1 MKTVYILGAGFS
13 KDAGL
18 PLADGFFS
26 VMKDVWLNL
35 KPEHQT
41 PAIQVSLAK
50 ALKFHADLNTQFSI
64 PLPIRSDNIEDVFS
78 LLAAE
83 SIGKNHRAGFDRF
96 SMQNAIA
103 YTLAIKTR
111 DAYEAGSKIPQKY
124 AEWLRVMLGHTDA
137 NDYGNTSIITFN
149 YDDIIERSCNLL
161 KVNYNIGLDLDNV
174 NCKYYQGT
182 DWSRKK
188 ENFEANA
195 RLVSNIDTN
204 SLSLY
209 KLHGSVR
216 WLRQKDSAGLM
227 IGDPVSLLTS
237 EELTFD
243 PVNHEIFI
251 EPPTF
256 GKSLIDPI
264 IRFQW
269 ANAYKALMNAHK
281 IIIVGYSFPKTDQHA
296 LYLLI
301 AALRNNAVA
310 SECIIVNPDAE
321 TSDELTNIRTVLCET
336 HFSNGIHMLGIK
348 ASEFF
353 EDSQYRDIL

>member
-26 VMKDVWLNL
+26 AMKDVRLNL
-35 KPEHQT
+35 EREYQIPH
-41 PAIQVSLAK
+41 IQVPLTET
-50 ALKFHADLNTQFSI
+50 LRFHDELSNNLSF

-78 LLAAE
+78 LFAAE
-83 SIGKNHRAGFDRF
+83 SIGKNHRPRFDRF

-103 YTLAIKTR
+103 CTLAIKTR
-111 DAYEAGSKIPQKY
+111 DACKAGIGIPQKY
-124 AEWLRVMLGHTDA
+124 AKWLRLMLGNTDA
-137 NDYGNTSIITFN
+137 KDYGNISIITFN

-161 KVNYNIGLDLDNV
+161 KVNYNVGFDLENGD
-174 NCKYYQGT
+174 CKYYQDT
-182 DWSRKK
+182 DWSRNN
-188 ENFEANA
+188 ENLEAN
-195 RLVSNIDTN
+195 RCLVSSTNTN

-216 WLRQKDSAGLM
+216 WLRSKESSG
-227 IGDPVSLLTS
+227 IRTGDPLSLLTS
-237 EELTFD
+237 EELIVD
-243 PVNHEIFI
+243 PANHEIFI

-264 IRFQW
+264 MRTQW

-321 TSDELTNIRTVLCET
+321 TSDELKNIRTVLCET

-353 EDSQYRDIL
+353 EDSQYRDML